1 MRANVVARRL
11 VGVGAI
17 ALLTQLLA
25 CGPSVPASVA
35 ALDKPP
41 GIANLMRERL
51 RADLTTER
59 GATAALTFPARVRI
73 VPYDYQTG
81 LQQVDVLTQLD
92 SLAEALKKY
101 PEIVKDASVLPE
113 AYGTSIGASFEGLV
127 KLRTSV
133 RADVFLLVSGRT
145 TMTEA
150 TSKGTNLFEWMG
162 RKGYWEAQSSL
173 EALWLDATA
182 DRFLPSL
189 QSAAKGGPDLV
200 APDDKATSGAAY
212 GLRRQTETQAF
223 KKLGEAVVAQVR
235 AEFAARPATAPSATP
250 SPESPSPAATL
261 APTAPEPTATVAPTP

>member
-11 VGVGAI
+11 VGLGAI
-17 ALLTQLLA
+17 ALISQLLA
-25 CGPSVPASVA
+25 CGPTVPASVA

-59 GATAALTFPARVRI
+59 PATAALTFPARVRI

-81 LQQVDVLTQLD
+81 LQQVDMLTQLD
-92 SLAEALKKY
+92 GLAEVLKKY

-150 TSKGTNLFEWMG
+150 TSKGTNLFDWMG

-200 APDDKATSGAAY
+200 VPDDKATSGAAY

-235 AEFAARPATAPSATP
+235 AEFAARPATAPSA
-250 SPESPSPAATL
+250 SPEPAVSPSPAAT
-261 APTAPEPTATVAPTP
+261 TAPEPTATEAPTP